1 MADEVGKL
9 SVELKAKLTLEEH
22 QKLAQQKLEKEIE
35 YYKGFI
41 LTTLEASTRSVGGT
55 RSSGSKDKMAK
66 DVAFDLLKNLL
77 KKHGITRG
85 YVNHKEAGVPLGF
98 LDQVPRRTL

>member
-41 LTTLEASTRSVGGT
+41 LTTSTRSQPVRLAGG
-55 RSSGSKDKMAK
+55 
-66 DVAFDLLKNLL
+66 
-77 KKHGITRG
+77 
-85 YVNHKEAGVPLGF
+85 
-98 LDQVPRRTL
+98 